1 MRLYA
6 LFRLAFASAPGFSP
20 LTSPQLLTR
29 RLILQEARRQALS
42 FDHCPPTACK
52 LTVSG
57 SFSLPLSGYF
67 SPFPHGTCPLS
78 VAKEYLALGGGPP
91 GFPPGS
97 TCPVVL
103 RILPASFH
111 PSPTRLSLSSVG
123 LPRPF
128 GWVPGCFRQS
138 YNPRIAPG
146 LGSSLFARR
155 YFGNR
160 VFFLLLR
167 VLRCFSSPGSLLA
180 NYGFICG

>member
-1 MRLYA
+1 M
-6 LFRLAFASAPGFSP
+6 
-20 LTSPQLLTR
+20 
-29 RLILQEARRQALS
+29 
-42 FDHCPPTACK
+42 
-52 LTVSG
+52 
-57 SFSLPLSGYF
+57 
-67 SPFPHGTCPLS
+67 
-78 VAKEYLALGGGPP
+78 GGGPP

-167 VLRCFSSPGSLLA
+167 VLRCFSSPGSLLRTYFFQ
-180 NYGFICG
+180 YGVLGYVCHRVSPFGHLWVNACLRLSRAFRSLPRPSSPLSAKASTECSS